1 MGRKGWPLHRQDR
14 KMKTSAMVGAL
25 ILGASLVPAT
35 AAAQDRSGSVQV
47 KAFATGVL
55 PDGEIVEVE
64 VDNVGLPA
72 GTQTEAND
80 NVVPTLAIEYFLT
93 DNLSLETI
101 CCLTQHDVDGVSGLP
116 GAELVADAK
125 LIPATI
131 TAKYHFDLGVMKP
144 YIGAGAAYFIF
155 LSEDPG
161 AATLPL
167 GVTDFDL
174 SNEFGLALQAG
185 VDIPLNDR
193 GLGVSLDAKRYF
205 IDTTARWFVGD
216 TIAIQTEHR
225 LDPWV
230 VSAGLAYRF

>member
-1 MGRKGWPLHRQDR
+1 MR
-14 KMKTSAMVGAL
+14 TSALVGAL
-25 ILGASLVPAT
+25 MLGASLLPAT
-35 AAAQDRSGSVQV
+35 AAAQERSGSVQV
-47 KAFATGVL
+47 KAFATAVL
-55 PDGEIVEVE
+55 PNGKISEVE
-64 VDNVGLPA
+64 TDIVGLPA
-72 GTQTEAND
+72 ATQTEAND
-80 NVVPTLAIEYFLT
+80 NVVPTVAIEYFLSE
-93 DNLSLETI
+93 NLSLETI
-101 CCLTQHDVDGVSGLP
+101 CCLTQHDVDAISGLP

-131 TAKYHFDLGVMKP
+131 TVKYHFDLGAARP

-155 LSEDPG
+155 LGEDPG

-174 SNEFGLALQAG
+174 SDEFGLALQAG
-185 VDIPLNDR
+185 VDVPLNDR
-193 GLGVSLDAKRYF
+193 GLGISLDAKRYL

-216 TIAIQTEHR
+216 TVAIQTEHQ

>member
-1 MGRKGWPLHRQDR
+1 MR
-14 KMKTSAMVGAL
+14 TSALVGAL
-25 ILGASLVPAT
+25 MLGASLLPAT
-35 AAAQDRSGSVQV
+35 AAAQERSGSVQV
-47 KAFATGVL
+47 KAFATAVL
-55 PDGEIVEVE
+55 PDGKISEVE
-64 VDNVGLPA
+64 TDIVGLPA
-72 GTQTEAND
+72 ATQTEAND
-80 NVVPTLAIEYFLT
+80 NVVPTVAIEYFLSE
-93 DNLSLETI
+93 NLSLETI
-101 CCLTQHDVDGVSGLP
+101 CCLTQHDVDAISGLP

-131 TAKYHFDLGVMKP
+131 TAKYHFDLGAAKP

-155 LSEDPG
+155 LGEDPG

-174 SNEFGLALQAG
+174 SDEFGLALQAG
-185 VDIPLNDR
+185 VDVPLNDR
-193 GLGVSLDAKRYF
+193 GLGISLDAKRYF

-216 TIAIQTEHR
+216 TVAIQTEHQ

>member
-1 MGRKGWPLHRQDR
+1 MR
-14 KMKTSAMVGAL
+14 TSALVGAL
-25 ILGASLVPAT
+25 MLGASLLPAT
-35 AAAQDRSGSVQV
+35 AAAQERSGSVQV
-47 KAFATGVL
+47 KAFATAVL
-55 PDGEIVEVE
+55 PNGKISEVE
-64 VDNVGLPA
+64 TDIVGLPA
-72 GTQTEAND
+72 ATQTEAND
-80 NVVPTLAIEYFLT
+80 NVVPTVAIEYFLSE
-93 DNLSLETI
+93 NLSLETI
-101 CCLTQHDVDGVSGLP
+101 CCLTQHDVDAISGLP

-131 TAKYHFDLGVMKP
+131 TVKYHFDLGAARP

-155 LSEDPG
+155 LGEDPG

-174 SNEFGLALQAG
+174 SDKFGLALQAG
-185 VDIPLNDR
+185 VDVPLNDR
-193 GLGVSLDAKRYF
+193 GLGISLDAKRYL

-216 TIAIQTEHR
+216 TVAIQTEHQ